1 MRLRKLLILVSLL
14 SILVS
19 CGDNKKDIKTRV
31 INMYRNAP
39 KVDLE
44 SGDVSYQAELA
55 NSYCRSVITKDP
67 KLTKYFTKF
76 FEKLKAEKPTAFGV
90 TIENANYCGLLFTM
104 WLDDELD
111 FTDEEYEIIKR
122 MSFK

>member
-31 INMYRNAP
+31 IKMYSNAP

-44 SGDVSYQAELA
+44 SGDV
-55 NSYCRSVITKDP
+55 
-67 KLTKYFTKF
+67 
-76 FEKLKAEKPTAFGV
+76 
-90 TIENANYCGLLFTM
+90 NY
-104 WLDDELD
+104 
-111 FTDEEYEIIKR
+111 
-122 MSFK
+122 